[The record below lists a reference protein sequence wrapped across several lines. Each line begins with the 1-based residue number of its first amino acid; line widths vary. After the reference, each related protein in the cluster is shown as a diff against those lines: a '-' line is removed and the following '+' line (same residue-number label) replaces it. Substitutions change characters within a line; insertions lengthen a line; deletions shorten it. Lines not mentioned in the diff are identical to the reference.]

1 MKPKRSQS
9 LTVISFCLLLAFTIS
24 STGAEPEGQ
33 IPPPPEA
40 PPEMGAPEFTSPP
53 KSEEIPSEQQVSAQR
68 LNHRILA
75 GHLLRRIGFGPT
87 IWELDY
93 LAQHGRK
100 GRTNWI
106 IWQLYPEY
114 IDDSALD
121 PLLPAIDLQ
130 NGDYDHIRRWYV
142 RMAYS
147 QKQLQEKMALIWHE
161 HFSVSDGKVGYPQ
174 FMEEHENLLR
184 SNAMGNFRDFLV
196 NISTDH
202 AMLIW
207 LDNNYNN
214 GNDVKP
220 PNENYSR
227 EFLQL
232 YSTGPTLLKL
242 DGTPVRDA
250 KGNPVPAYK
259 EQDVRELAR
268 SMTGWYI
275 TYCEPFPECTGPSVF
290 EPSIH
295 DNKAKKILGA
305 RIPAKL
311 GQQELGYVVDVI
323 LSQRRDTVAAFISKI
338 LIQKLATETPS
349 RRYVKR
355 VARVF
360 RKGWDIR
367 AAVWAILTD
376 PEFESPAVVRSQ
388 FKEPVEQFI
397 GAVRALDGWTQ
408 GEALYQWTYDSGQLL
423 YYPPSVFSF
432 YRPGN
437 KAQLVNTSRVFFRDK
452 MADEYSTGWYG
463 TTFDPATLIEHGQLD
478 SPEKAVDY
486 FVDRLIAAPVQD
498 EVRNELISYME
509 GQITDE
515 KLRGLVW
522 LILCSPDYQRN

>member
-1 MKPKRSQS
+1 MNPKRY
-9 LTVISFCLLLAFTIS
+9 LNVLAFLFCLLFGSGISDAFS
-24 STGAEPEGQ
+24 QELPL
-33 IPPPPEA
+33 PPETLD
-40 PPEMGAPEFTSPP
+40 ET
-53 KSEEIPSEQQVSAQR
+53 KPSEFPAAETQEVSGNQA
-68 LNHRILA
+68 LNNRILG

-87 IWELDY
+87 ILELDY
-93 LAQHGRK
+93 LTQHGKR

-106 IWQLYPEY
+106 IWQIYPEY

-121 PLLPAIDLQ
+121 PLLPAVSLE

-142 RMAYS
+142 RMTYS
-147 QKQLQEKMALIWHE
+147 QKQLQEKMTLIWHE
-161 HFSVSDGKVGYPQ
+161 HFSVSDAKVGYPQ

-184 SNAMGNFRDFLV
+184 SYALGNFRDFLV
-196 NISTDH
+196 SITIDH

-242 DGTPVRDA
+242 DGTPIRDA
-250 KGNPVPAYK
+250 NGNPKPAYSEK
-259 EQDVRELAR
+259 DVRELAR

-275 TYCEPFPECTGPSVF
+275 NYCEPFPDCTGPSVF
-290 EPSIH
+290 EPAIH
-295 DNKAKKILGA
+295 DNRAKKLLG
-305 RIPAKL
+305 RPIPAKL
-311 GQQELGYVVDVI
+311 GQEEVGHVVDVI
-323 LSQRRDTVAAFISKI
+323 LSERRDTVAAFISKI

-349 RRYVKR
+349 RAYVKR
-355 VARVF
+355 VAREF
-360 RKGWDIR
+360 RKRWDLR
-367 AAVWAILTD
+367 AAVWFILTD
-376 PEFESPAVVRSQ
+376 PEFEDPANVRTQ

-408 GEALYQWTYDSGQLL
+408 GEALYQWTYDSAQLV

-437 KAQLVNTSRVFFRDK
+437 KGQLVTNSRALFRDK

-463 TTFDPATLIEHGQLD
+463 TFFDPATMIEHGQLD

-486 FVDRLIAAPVQD
+486 FVDRLIASPIQE
-498 EVRNELISYME
+498 EVGNELIQYME

-515 KLRGLVW
+515 KIRGLVW
-522 LILCSPDYQRN
+522 LILCTPDYQRN